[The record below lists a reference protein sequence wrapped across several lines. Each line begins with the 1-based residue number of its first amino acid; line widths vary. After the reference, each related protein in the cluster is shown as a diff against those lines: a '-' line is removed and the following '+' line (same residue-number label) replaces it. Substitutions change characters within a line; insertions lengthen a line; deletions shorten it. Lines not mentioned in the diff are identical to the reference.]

1 MNCPEGS
8 KANHGKSFCDVIP
21 STKIHETPAG
31 IAVASACIVGI
42 LAVFITFVT
51 LFKERKTPVLRDS
64 SREICCVLLF
74 GLAWC
79 YVIPIFLLVQPTPVL
94 CHVRPFM
101 ISSCAALVI
110 GSLLTKTNGIARI
123 FSVKSMRAGKL
134 SFLSNKW
141 QMAFV
146 CVCFML
152 ENSIAATWIIASPA
166 KVVRVTHG
174 SHEVTLECV
183 TDSVVG
189 FTIWATF
196 NAALVLLCTYQTF
209 LVRKVPENYNEAKFI
224 TFSMVTVCISG
235 AVFVPTFLGTT
246 GLYRTI
252 LTCFLVIFCCTVALI
267 CLFGPKLYIIY
278 FRPEKNQ
285 PHPPEN
291 EPRLKGLRPEYCRS
305 VSSLSVTTTLST
317 LDSVD
322 SPQLT
327 NFRQSIQK

>member
-1 MNCPEGS
+1 
-8 KANHGKSFCDVIP
+8 
-21 STKIHETPAG
+21 
-31 IAVASACIVGI
+31 
-42 LAVFITFVT
+42 
-51 LFKERKTPVLRDS
+51 
-64 SREICCVLLF
+64 
-74 GLAWC
+74 
-79 YVIPIFLLVQPTPVL
+79 
-94 CHVRPFM
+94 
-101 ISSCAALVI
+101 
-110 GSLLTKTNGIARI
+110 
-123 FSVKSMRAGKL
+123 MRAGKL

-146 CVCFML
+146 WVCFML

-235 AVFVPTFLGTT
+235 AVFVPTFFGTT

-267 CLFGPKLYIIY
+267 CLFGPKLYIIC

-305 VSSLSVTTTLST
+305 VSSLSITTTLST

-322 SPQLT
+322 
-327 NFRQSIQK
+327 NFRQAIQK